1 MTFDDLVRMATGKKN
16 PPRRGG
22 DAAAPEADE
31 DLVVE
36 AGENASGANASRAN
50 GNKLKIGIALG
61 GGAARGWSHIGMLRV
76 LMREGIV
83 PDVVAGTSIGAVVGG
98 CYAAGKL
105 DDLEVF
111 ARSLTRRRVI
121 GLLDFSLSASGLIAG
136 EKLRQLLE
144 EDLGAG
150 RIEDLPIRFGAI
162 ATEIMTGHEIW
173 LTRGRL
179 LDAIS
184 ASYALPGIMNPVRI
198 RNRLL
203 VDGTLVN
210 PVPVTAARALG
221 ADVVLCVNLNGD
233 LKLRGTTIQ
242 SIHDDDDAHD
252 PDHVT
257 DDLTEENPGLFSPML
272 DPVLG
277 AADRLRGRD
286 PARRVAPG
294 MAKVMIDAF
303 NITQD
308 RISRSRLAGDPPDLM
323 ISPKLARI
331 GLFEFHRAD
340 EIIRLGEEAT
350 QRALPDIRE
359 LLAEAE
365 ELAAAR

>member
-1 MTFDDLVRMATGKKN
+1 MTFDDLVKMATGNTGKE
-16 PPRRGG
+16 PAG
-22 DAAAPEADE
+22 DEATARADE
-31 DLVVE
+31 TVVVA
-36 AGENASGANASRAN
+36 AGENASRAN

-105 DDLEVF
+105 DDLETF

-136 EKLRQLLE
+136 EKLRQLLQ

-179 LDAIS
+179 LDAVS

-198 RNRLL
+198 GNRLL

-242 SIHDDDDAHD
+242 SIHDDEDTQTQETKPAENG
-252 PDHVT
+252 P
-257 DDLTEENPGLFSPML
+257 EMQNPGLFSPML
-272 DPVLG
+272 EPVLG
-277 AADRLRGRD
+277 ATDRLRGRN

-350 QRALPDIRE
+350 MRALPDIRE
-359 LLAEAE
+359 LLAEAA

>member
-1 MTFDDLVRMATGKKN
+1 MTFDDLVKMATGNAGKG
-16 PPRRGG
+16 PTGG
-22 DAAAPEADE
+22 EAMASADE
-31 DLVVE
+31 TVVVK
-36 AGENASGANASRAN
+36 AGENASRAS

-105 DDLEVF
+105 DDLEAF

-136 EKLRQLLE
+136 EKLRQLLQ
-144 EDLGAG
+144 EDFGAG

-179 LDAIS
+179 LDAVS

-198 RNRLL
+198 GNRLL

-242 SIHDDDDAHD
+242 SIHDDGEEGQEPERA
-252 PDHVT
+252 PDGP
-257 DDLTEENPGLFSPML
+257 DEDNPGLFSPML

-350 QRALPDIRE
+350 LRALPDIRE
-359 LLAEAE
+359 LLAEAA

>member
-1 MTFDDLVRMATGKKN
+1 MTFDDLVKMATGNAGK
-16 PPRRGG
+16 RSAG
-22 DAAAPEADE
+22 AEATASADE
-31 DLVVE
+31 TVVVK
-36 AGENASGANASRAN
+36 AGENASRAN
-50 GNKLKIGIALG
+50 GSKLKIGIALG

-76 LMREGIV
+76 LAREGII

-105 DDLEVF
+105 DDLEAF

-179 LDAIS
+179 LDAVS

-198 RNRLL
+198 GNRLL

-242 SIHDDDDAHD
+242 SIHDDEDTQTQETETAGGG
-252 PDHVT
+252 PE
-257 DDLTEENPGLFSPML
+257 EENPGLFSPML
-272 DPVLG
+272 EPVLG

-350 QRALPDIRE
+350 LRALPDIRE
-359 LLAEAE
+359 LLAEAA